1 MSTRIKVSMGVT
13 INTGNFESVR
23 VDVGVD
29 DDLRVGETALDGY
42 NRVSSFVEK
51 ALNDKMEEI
60 RLEMSQVGR

>member
-1 MSTRIKVSMGVT
+1 MGVT